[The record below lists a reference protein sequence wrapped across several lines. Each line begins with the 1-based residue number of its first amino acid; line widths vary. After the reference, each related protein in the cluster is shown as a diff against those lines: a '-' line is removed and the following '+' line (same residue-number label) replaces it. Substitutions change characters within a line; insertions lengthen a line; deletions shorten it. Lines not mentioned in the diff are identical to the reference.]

1 MNRFPREALL
11 PWACKEAIPIL
22 RMVRQYFLPILPSRS
37 SNASDSKKNN
47 IAFSE
52 MLVLTLKSKR

>member
-47 IAFSE
+47 IA
-52 MLVLTLKSKR
+52 